1 MELWV
6 ADGTERIGLCQQ
18 AEFDLLRQD
27 SSVLAWQHRLD
38 LNDPWR
44 AEAFVHRHLRGP
56 GELYE
61 LRSLLA
67 RQTLM
72 IHRLSDEQVLRQ
84 VANELC
90 FGNLRADLYAWRPHP
105 TIRDNDAGDSPVVV
119 PAPVSVVSTTPPS
132 APVEPVP
139 VVSSEAPV
147 AAVETASAQPT
158 AEVVAAQDTL
168 AAMLEQAAQDAAPFC
183 EVCELARRSRAAAPA
198 ESPAP
203 AVAAVQD
210 AQAAALEQ
218 AAKEAVPFC
227 EVCELARV
235 SPPVAPAPSPSPAV
249 AAVQDAQAA
258 ALEQAAV
265 SGTPFCE
272 ACERMR

>member
-1 MELWV
+1 MEVWV

-18 AEFDLLRQD
+18 AEFDLQRQD

-44 AEAFVHRHLRGP
+44 AEAFVQRHLRGP

-90 FGNLRADLYAWRPHP
+90 FGHLRADRYAWRSHP
-105 TIRDNDAGDSPVVV
+105 TIRDNAAGDSPVVV
-119 PAPVSVVSTTPPS
+119 PAPVSAVSTTPP
-132 APVEPVP
+132 AVPVEPVP
-139 VVSSEAPV
+139 VTSAEAPV
-147 AAVETASAQPT
+147 AAQASVAAQPA
-158 AEVVAAQDTL
+158 AEVAAAQDTL
-168 AAMLEQAAQDAAPFC
+168 AAMLEQAAQDVAPFC
-183 EVCELARRSRAAAPA
+183 EVCELARRSRAAALA

-210 AQAAALEQ
+210 AQAA
-218 AAKEAVPFC
+218 V
-227 EVCELARV
+227 
-235 SPPVAPAPSPSPAV
+235 
-249 AAVQDAQAA
+249 
-258 ALEQAAV
+258 LEQAAV